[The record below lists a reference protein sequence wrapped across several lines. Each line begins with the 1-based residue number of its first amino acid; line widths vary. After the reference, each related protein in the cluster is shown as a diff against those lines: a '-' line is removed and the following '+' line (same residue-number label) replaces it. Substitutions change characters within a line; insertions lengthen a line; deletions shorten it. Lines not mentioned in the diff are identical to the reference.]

1 MSMQQVLN
9 NQERNQA
16 FLKFLLFFLITIV
29 LVIAAVYFNVRL
41 PVVANTELQKQ
52 MTVYNQQDMSQEVFV
67 KNMDE
72 AVVYLDS
79 LDKDPKNQEQI
90 VMQLGAKIE
99 NLNKLQQKGN
109 SPYARMNAMIT
120 YRLTEMKNQKMQLNK
135 LTGKAE
141 TLADIE
147 KKLND
152 CQVQLIQKD
161 AQLDA
166 LRKGGG
172 F

>member
-41 PVVANTELQKQ
+41 PVVENKELQKQ

-135 LTGKAE
+135 LT
-141 TLADIE
+141 
-147 KKLND
+147 
-152 CQVQLIQKD
+152 
-161 AQLDA
+161 
-166 LRKGGG
+166 
-172 F
+172 

>member
-41 PVVANTELQKQ
+41 PVVENKELQKQ

-99 NLNKLQQKGN
+99 NLNKKKQKGK
-109 SPYARMNAMIT
+109 
-120 YRLTEMKNQKMQLNK
+120 TE
-135 LTGKAE
+135 
-141 TLADIE
+141 
-147 KKLND
+147 
-152 CQVQLIQKD
+152 
-161 AQLDA
+161 
-166 LRKGGG
+166 
-172 F
+172 

>member
-41 PVVANTELQKQ
+41 PVVENKELQKQ

-120 YRLTEMKNQKMQLNK
+120 YRPTEMKNQKMQLNK